1 MLKDPKNHK
10 KLKRNLK
17 LTEKLRKKK
26 KKKKKKKNRLLLVM
40 KMKATILIKKR
51 YLK

>member
-10 KLKRNLK
+10 KLRQNLK
-17 LTEKLRKKK
+17 PTKKS
-26 KKKKKKKNRLLLVM
+26 KKKKNFLRVM
-40 KMKATILIKKR
+40 KMKAVTLMKKG

>member
-10 KLKRNLK
+10 KLRQNLK
-17 LTEKLRKKK
+17 PTKKSKKK
-26 KKKKKKKNRLLLVM
+26 SFLPVM
-40 KMKATILIKKR
+40 KMKAW

>member
-10 KLKRNLK
+10 KFRQNLK
-17 LTEKLRKKK
+17 PTKKSKKK
-26 KKKKKKKNRLLLVM
+26 KKSFLPVM
-40 KMKATILIKKR
+40 KMKAG